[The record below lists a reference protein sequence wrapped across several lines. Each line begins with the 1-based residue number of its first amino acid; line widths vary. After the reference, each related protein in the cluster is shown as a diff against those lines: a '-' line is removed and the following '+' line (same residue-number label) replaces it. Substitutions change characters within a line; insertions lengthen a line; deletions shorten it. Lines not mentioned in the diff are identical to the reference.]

1 MCKDMKILEKVQV
14 KTVHDDD
21 DEQARGTFAMNLY
34 SNIFQIMI
42 VLKSVQNSIQYNAT
56 KALTMRDEANY
67 EC

>member
-1 MCKDMKILEKVQV
+1 M
-14 KTVHDDD
+14 HDDD
-21 DEQARGTFAMNLY
+21 DEQAIGTFAMNLY

-42 VLKSVQNSIQYNAT
+42 VLKSVQKSIQYNAT